1 MTGKYIRYDSQSES
15 YLIDPALALPVA
27 VRDITLCICELGWL
41 FARVS
46 TYLKRI
52 FAGNT
57 DAHGL
62 VVQAFGF
69 AIQEELQDYYR
80 LLAVLEQEVQRPPAA
95 AAQQQQMSAQF
106 LAPTQEND
114 LKFASKP
121 TRHTDAT
128 DAVVVAGGSSMV
140 TASNLTLLRLKAW
153 MQEPLERMCLMA
165 RLVDGAGTLLGG
177 ALASRLHA
185 HARHGD
191 LQTSSFVQRLMDSV
205 CSPLYTMCIRW
216 ILHGELQ
223 DPHHEFF
230 IVAAAGTSATNPA
243 KNPWRD
249 AYFLRP
255 QLLPCF
261 LPRPLAEKMLNI
273 GRSINFLKMCFQ
285 RLPKEKQQHQAYQK
299 MMMKMTGHGARAKRS
314 FRAMNKQKKLTTY
327 GRVVDELDD
336 DAATLDGGGGGA
348 GGDAAERESVV
359 SASTMAQQTTGS
371 GKGTFDGS

>member
-1 MTGKYIRYDSQSES
+1 
-15 YLIDPALALPVA
+15 LIDPSLALPVA

-52 FAGNT
+52 FAGNA

-80 LLAVLEQEVQRPPAA
+80 LLAVLEQEVQRPPAST
-95 AAQQQQMSAQF
+95 AQQQQMSAQF

-121 TRHTDAT
+121 ARHGDASDAT
-128 DAVVVAGGSSMV
+128 ATAALVVVGGTPV

-165 RLVDGAGTLLGG
+165 RLVDGAGSLLGG

-285 RLPKEKQQHQAYQK
+285 RLPKEKQQYQAYQK

-314 FRAMNKQKKLTTY
+314 FRMMNKQKKLTTY
-327 GRVVDELDD
+327 GRVVDEMDD
-336 DAATLDGGGGGA
+336 DAVTLEGGGGG
-348 GGDAAERESVV
+348 GGGGGEAAERESVV
-359 SASTMAQQTTGS
+359 SASTMAQQTAAA
-371 GKGTFDGS
+371 KGTLQCRVGGGCHLGD